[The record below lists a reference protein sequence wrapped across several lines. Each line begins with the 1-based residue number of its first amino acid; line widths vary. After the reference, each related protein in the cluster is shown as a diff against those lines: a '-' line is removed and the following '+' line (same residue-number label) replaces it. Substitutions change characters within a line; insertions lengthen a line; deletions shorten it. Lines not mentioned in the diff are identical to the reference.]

1 MEDQAAQALSGAIV
15 ITYLLFVVAFNA
27 LPVIIAA
34 MRKTG
39 KAGICFL
46 LLFIPFIGWFISMY
60 KAFTDED
67 EKTRIERLTSEV
79 TAKRVEE
86 LRHEQL
92 LAAVSN
98 K

>member
-1 MEDQAAQALSGAIV
+1 MEDQASQALGSAII

-27 LPVIIAA
+27 LPVILAA

-46 LLFIPFIGWFISMY
+46 LLFIPFIGWFISLY
-60 KAFTDED
+60 KALTDEG
-67 EKTRIERLTSEV
+67 EKQRVERLASED
-79 TAKRVEE
+79 TAKHVEE
-86 LRHEQL
+86 LRHQQL